1 MPLKKELIN
10 MKTIHELMLKDTD
23 LEDILHEGIVDN
35 PTDAVCFLNAL
46 DFVVKEWNEAMDSFD
61 IEGQEDVAMTIY
73 GDLLQVRMLFVDLME
88 TGGPKI
94 PFTEAVKVLNCL
106 KQSMIT
112 MAKSYA
118 RTPSLAHWYLS
129 LPVKVQNY
137 YNTMRREARGNV

>member
-1 MPLKKELIN
+1 

-23 LEDILHEGIVDN
+23 LEEILHDGVVED
-35 PTDAVCFLNAL
+35 PTDAVIFLNAL

-61 IEGQEDVAMTIY
+61 VDGQDEVAMKIY
-73 GDLLQVRMLFVDLME
+73 GDLMESRMLFVDLME
-88 TGGPKI
+88 TSGPKI
-94 PFTEAVKVLNCL
+94 PFTEAVKILGSL
-106 KQSMIT
+106 KQSMLS

-137 YNTMRREARGNV
+137 YNIMRREARGNLKSS